1 MQSQQSPAIKLNVSL
16 DDVNLMLA
24 SLAKQ
29 PYEAVFQTVEKV
41 RTQAAEQVNSSLSA
55 STAEETIE
63 A

>member
-1 MQSQQSPAIKLNVSL
+1 MQSQQSPSIKLDLSL

-41 RTQAAEQVNSSLSA
+41 RGQAAQQVNSSIADS
-55 STAEETIE
+55 SSEETIE